1 MLMKKSFWIVLA
13 VCLFSVAILAAP
25 TNLALK
31 KEYIFNIDAH
41 TNYPDEGTKLTD
53 GIYANVAYNDPN
65 MLAHLREDFR
75 IVIIDLKDVYKI
87 DKVYANFLNSGGV
100 GCYMPLLFSLAVSQD
115 GKRWKILDYQEY
127 TEDDFPKVGDY
138 VNKFEFKTKGEKA
151 RYVALK
157 FSTEIWV
164 FMDEMEV
171 IGDPDT
177 KEPAP
182 KGYSLGDIDFEEIDF
197 DF

>member
-1 MLMKKSFWIVLA
+1 MKKSFWIVLA

-31 KEYIFNIDAH
+31 KEYVFNIDAH
-41 TNYPDEGTKLTD
+41 TSYPDDDGTKLTD

-65 MLAHLREDFR
+65 MFAHLREDFR

-87 DKVYANFLNSGGV
+87 DKVYANFLNAGGV
-100 GCYMPLLFSLAVSQD
+100 GCYMPLLYSLAVSQD

-127 TEDDFPKVGDY
+127 TEEDFPKAGDY
-138 VNKFEFKTKGEKA
+138 VNKFEFITKGEKA

-157 FSTEIWV
+157 FNSEIWV

-171 IGDPDT
+171 IGDDAT
-177 KEPAP
+177 KEAPP

-197 DF
+197 EF

>member
-1 MLMKKSFWIVLA
+1 MKKGFWVLL
-13 VCLFSVAILAAP
+13 VGCLFSVAIFAAP

-41 TNYPDEGTKLTD
+41 DSYPDDGTKLTD

-65 MLAHLREDFR
+65 MFAHLREDFR
-75 IVIIDLKDVYKI
+75 IVIIDLKDVYKV
-87 DKVYANFLNSGGV
+87 DKVYANFLNAYDV
-100 GCYMPLLFSLAVSQD
+100 GCYLPLLYSLAVSQD

-127 TEDDFPKVGDY
+127 TEEDYPKQGNY
-138 VNKFEFKTKGEKA
+138 VNKFEFKAKGEKA

-157 FSTEIWV
+157 FNTEIWV
-164 FMDEMEV
+164 FLDEMEV
-171 IGDPDT
+171 VGDPDT
-177 KEPAP
+177 KEAAP
-182 KGYSLGDIDFEEIDF
+182 KGYSLYDIDFEEIDF